1 MTGITIG
8 GRRFCRRKGWA
19 TAGRN
24 RAPWCCA
31 TLTPSCGVCVFTPTR
46 AAADYLSPLPPGHQ
60 QSATEPEATR
70 HDDATRNH
78 HLAILNF
85 KVTAID
91 WLALRK
97 EGHCRARLTPD
108 GVVEWL
114 VP

>member
-1 MTGITIG
+1 
-8 GRRFCRRKGWA
+8 
-19 TAGRN
+19 
-24 RAPWCCA
+24 
-31 TLTPSCGVCVFTPTR
+31 
-46 AAADYLSPLPPGHQ
+46 
-60 QSATEPEATR
+60 
-70 HDDATRNH
+70 
-78 HLAILNF
+78 LAILNF

>member
-1 MTGITIG
+1 MDDHSDEVKTVWE
-8 GRRFCRRKGWA
+8 RVRQ
-19 TAGRN
+19 
-24 RAPWCCA
+24 
-31 TLTPSCGVCVFTPTR
+31 SR

-60 QSATEPEATR
+60 QSATDSEATR

-108 GVVEWL
+108 GVV
-114 VP
+114 